1 MKLIEKIARNMPSFT
16 KQDRPESV
24 KRIYRAL
31 KRDKPGM
38 PAEVKARI
46 SAKFGKKGAQTS
58 GPPYKGEIKHRYV
71 GGRYVKK

>member
-1 MKLIEKIARNMPSFT
+1 MKLIEKIAGMSFT
-16 KQDRPESV
+16 RQARPAKV
-24 KRIYRAL
+24 KEIYRAL

-38 PAEVKARI
+38 PSEVKARI
-46 SAKFGKKGAQTS
+46 AAKFGKKGVQPP